1 MEVVTIVQ
9 QFNWP
14 MVLVIVNYSINGSSS
29 TKMMYSINTNL
40 LLINAVVVKSDKA
53 FNTRCH
59 LQQWDCQS
67 SMNKDSKC
75 TLNSDS

>member
-1 MEVVTIVQ
+1 
-9 QFNWP
+9 
-14 MVLVIVNYSINGSSS
+14 
-29 TKMMYSINTNL
+29 MMYSINTNL

-67 SMNKDSKC
+67 
-75 TLNSDS
+75 